1 MRLGRQ
7 TPEAAN
13 RRTAVLLRG
22 FAMALGAT
30 LTTVSLLWSID
41 ADAAGPLAGTNRG
54 VLRVERFDV
63 SGLVRDLPV
72 APPVDLSQPPV
83 ERRSDL
89 PTGLEGPLGPQD
101 SDPLVQRSVGDSP
114 DIPSTLV
121 SFDAIPSTGVY
132 PPDTNGEVGPNH
144 YVQMVNSKYAVY
156 SKSGSLLAGPFNIN
170 TLWAGFGGACETENA
185 GDPVV
190 VYDQFVDRWVLMQF
204 TAAGPTYFL
213 CVALSTTGDPA
224 GSFYRWAFS
233 TGSNFPDYPKFAVW
247 SDAYLA
253 STREFGSSSFQ
264 GIGAY
269 AFNKAQMVAGNASPT
284 VISFLA
290 PTSPSYLS
298 GDGLLP
304 ADIDG
309 WTWPPTGAPGYFI
322 GSQDNGGPYGA
333 PSDALNIWKLSYN
346 FTNPPA
352 SSFVHA
358 NTVAVSAFDSMLAAC
373 GGTRNCVP
381 QPGTTQR
388 IDHQGYRQRV
398 LHRAAYRNFGTHE
411 AIVTN
416 QSIEASAMSGI
427 RWWELR
433 SPNASPTI
441 YQEGTYAPGTTDGIH
456 RWFGSAAQDKYG
468 DMALG
473 YSVSDGTTTY
483 PGIRYTGRLAAD
495 TLGTLPQ
502 GEGVIVNGG
511 GSQTG
516 SAARWGDYSSMTVD
530 PNDDCTFWY
539 TTEYYATTSATGW
552 KTRVGS
558 FKFPHCKVAGGT
570 QRAYVSATAGNDA
583 NASLNCPA
591 TAPCRWFQT
600 ALEVVD
606 SGGDVVAMHSGAYG
620 AALITR
626 SVSLIASPGAY
637 VGIAVY
643 AGNGITIG
651 TPGVNVILRGIII
664 NGVGGSNGIYMNA
677 GSKLSIEDCAI
688 SNFSA
693 GNGIYAS
700 GSAKLNVVN
709 SLLRDNQIGVT
720 VRDGIKATI
729 TKSKLLGNTSNGIL
743 AMGVADGS
751 STTVEV
757 SRSVVQG
764 NGADWGISSQ
774 SFWATASVKAFI
786 TRSAISNSNT
796 GVAATGSGTSTVVLN
811 RTRVSGNAT
820 GLYQSGAG
828 ATFKSLSNNSV
839 SDNATNS
846 SGSITNISSM

>member
-1 MRLGRQ
+1 MRLGRR
-7 TPEAAN
+7 TPGGAHWEAAFSS
-13 RRTAVLLRG
+13 RFITTAIGVIL
-22 FAMALGAT
+22 AVA
-30 LTTVSLLWSID
+30 SLLASIETE
-41 ADAAGPLAGTNRG
+41 AAAPVAGTNRG

-63 SGLVRDLPV
+63 SGAVRDLPV
-72 APPVDLSQPPV
+72 APQADLGQPPV

-101 SDPLVQRSVGDSP
+101 TDPIVQRSVGQSP

-121 SFDAIPSTGVY
+121 SFDAISSTGVY

-170 TLWAGFGGACETENA
+170 TLWSGFGGACETENA

-190 VYDQFVDRWVLMQF
+190 VYDQFVDRWILMQF
-204 TAAGPTYFL
+204 TAAGPTYYL

-224 GSFYRWAFS
+224 SSFYRWAFS

-253 STREFGSSSFQ
+253 STREFASSSFQ

-269 AFNKAQMVAGNASPT
+269 AFSKAQMVAGNPSPT

-309 WTWPPTGAPGYFI
+309 WTWPPTGAPGYFV

-346 FTNPPA
+346 FANPPA

-358 NTVAVSAFDSMLAAC
+358 NTVATSAFDSMLAAC

-381 QPGTTQR
+381 QPGTAQR

-427 RWWELR
+427 RWWEIR

-473 YSVSDGTTTY
+473 YSVSDGISTY

-583 NASLNCPA
+583 NASLYCPA

-600 ALEVVD
+600 ALEVVE
-606 SGGDVVAMHSGAYG
+606 SGGEVVAMHSGAYG
-620 AALITR
+620 AAVVTR
-626 SVSLIASPGAY
+626 SVSLTAAPGVHA
-637 VGIAVY
+637 GISVFT
-643 AGNGITIG
+643 GNGVTIG
-651 TPGVNVILRGIII
+651 TPGVNVILRGISIV
-664 NGVGGSNGIYMNA
+664 GAGGSNGIYMNA
-677 GSKLSIEDCAI
+677 GAKLSIENCAI

-693 GNGIYAS
+693 GNGIFAS
-700 GSAKLNVVN
+700 GAAKLNITN
-709 SLLRDNQIGVT
+709 TLLHDNQVGVT

-729 TKSKLLGNTSNGIL
+729 TKSKLRGNTANGIL
-743 AMGVADGS
+743 ALGVVADS
-751 STTVEV
+751 NTSIEI

-774 SFWATASVKAFI
+774 SLWATAGVKAFI
-786 TRSAISNSNT
+786 TRSAVSNSGT
-796 GVAATGSGTSTVVLN
+796 GIAVTGSGPSTVVLN

-828 ATFKSLSNNSV
+828 AILKSLGNNTLTGNGT
-839 SDNATNS
+839 NA
-846 SGSITNISSM
+846 SGSISSIPFM